1 LKVVF
6 DKRQLAHDPQTF
18 LVRGRVQR
26 CPDRP
31 ERAEV
36 LLAAAQD
43 ADHEVIA
50 PDDHGVAPLAAVHSL
65 EYLDFL
71 QHIHAAWRSLPDAA
85 DEVVPNIHPNRNM
98 GVRPRATVGL
108 AGYYMADTACP
119 ITADTWGAACASANS
134 AVHAARLVL
143 AGEERAYGLCRPSG
157 HHAFADMAGG
167 FCYLNN
173 AAIAAED
180 LRRERARVAI
190 LDVDVHA
197 GNGTQGIF
205 YRRDDVLFVSIH
217 ADPAEYYPFYAGYA
231 HERGEGAGLGHTLNL
246 PLPLGTGTPE
256 FLQALDQA
264 LGAVRDYAPEAL
276 VVSLGLDTFEGDP
289 LKGFRVTA
297 EGFTDIGAA
306 IGRLTLPTVLVQEG
320 GYPCAELG
328 GNLARFLAGFEA
340 AHVVR
345 S

>member
-1 LKVVF
+1 H
-6 DKRQLAHDPQTF
+6 Q
-18 LVRGRVQR
+18 
-26 CPDRP
+26 
-31 ERAEV
+31 
-36 LLAAAQD
+36 
-43 ADHEVIA
+43 
-50 PDDHGVAPLAAVHSL
+50 
-65 EYLDFL
+65 
-71 QHIHAAWRSLPDAA
+71 
-85 DEVVPNIHPNRNM
+85 
-98 GVRPRATVGL
+98 
-108 AGYYMADTACP
+108 ADTACP
-119 ITADTWGAACASANS
+119 ITPDTWGAARASAQT

-143 AGEERAYGLCRPSG
+143 AGEKHAYALCRPSG
-157 HHAFADMAGG
+157 HHADGDMAGG

-173 AAIAAED
+173 AAIAAQD
-180 LRRERARVAI
+180 LRRERRRVAI

-205 YRRDDVLFVSIH
+205 YRRGDVLFVSIH

-246 PLPLGTGTPE
+246 PLPLGTGTAE

-297 EGFTDIGAA
+297 EGFTAIGAA
-306 IGRLTLPTVLVQEG
+306 IGRLALSTVLVQEG

-340 AHVVR
+340 AHAGKG
-345 S
+345 

>member
-6 DKRQLAHDPQTF
+6 DPRQLAHDPQTF
-18 LVRGRVQR
+18 LVRGRIQR
-26 CPDRP
+26 CPDLP

-36 LLAAAQD
+36 LLAAAGG
-43 ADHEVIA
+43 AGHEVTA
-50 PDDHGVAPLAAVHSL
+50 AEDYGMAPLAAVHSA

-71 QHIHAAWRSLPDAA
+71 EHIHAAWRALPGSS

-108 AGYYMADTACP
+108 AGYHMADTACP
-119 ITADTWGAACASANS
+119 ITRDTWASARASANT

-143 AGEERAYGLCRPSG
+143 AGAACAYGLCRPSG
-157 HHAFADMAGG
+157 HHAYCDMAGG

-180 LRRERARVAI
+180 LRRDVARVAI
-190 LDVDVHA
+190 LDIDVHA

-205 YRRDDVLFVSIH
+205 YDRADVFFASIH
-217 ADPAEYYPFYAGYA
+217 ADPADYYPFYAGYA
-231 HERGEGAGLGHTLNL
+231 RERGAGPGLGHTLNL
-246 PLPLGTGTPE
+246 PLPLGTETPD
-256 FLQALDQA
+256 FLRALA
-264 LGAVRDYAPEAL
+264 RACEAIVAYGPGAL

-297 EGFTDIGAA
+297 HAFTDIGAA
-306 IGRLTLPTVLVQEG
+306 IGRLSLPTVLIQEG

-328 GNLARFLAGFEA
+328 GNLARFLAGFESVHQA
-340 AHVVR
+340 
-345 S
+345 